1 MELSLK
7 LISSKHALSFCVLY
21 NKHCLINAEQ
31 MSNNMIRAVQLQ
43 DSCKQVPRH
52 FYSSHYGLLSNFFL
66 RFTFVPQL
74 NSLHKEQPTISSRYF
89 FFRDW
94 CRSRSWLAISL
105 YWSLSCWQVSSS
117 LERISNASFLLSS
130 FLLHTR
136 YCRKEKT
143 HTCNKAFLPK
153 PVLDTRGSSSSLK
166 SWRKTAQDQSL
177 PQVILAY

>member
-1 MELSLK
+1 MELSQT
-7 LISSKHALSFCVLY
+7 LISSKHALHFCILY
-21 NKHCLINAEQ
+21 NKHRLINAEQ
-31 MSNNMIRAVQLQ
+31 RSNNMIRAVQLQ
-43 DSCKQVPRH
+43 DYCKQVPKH
-52 FYSSHYGLLSNFFL
+52 FYSSLFL

-74 NSLHKEQPTISSRYF
+74 YSCHKEQPTISSRYF

-136 YCRKEKT
+136 YCRREKPIHVT
-143 HTCNKAFLPK
+143 SHFYPSQQWIQEAH
-153 PVLDTRGSSSSLK
+153 VLF
-166 SWRKTAQDQSL
+166 RKVWGRLHKIKVCHKLS
-177 PQVILAY
+177 